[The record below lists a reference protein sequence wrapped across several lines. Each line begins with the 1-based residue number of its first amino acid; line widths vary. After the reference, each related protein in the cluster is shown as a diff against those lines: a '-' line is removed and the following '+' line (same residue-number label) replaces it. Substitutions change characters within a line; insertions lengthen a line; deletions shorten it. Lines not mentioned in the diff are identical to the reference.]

1 MGRVA
6 VTRSLP
12 APHMV
17 AEMGLPINTLPH
29 TFVLSDKLLGRDYA
43 AVRAGVRLEWSNG
56 PVEGEINRLKQLK
69 RQMYGRAKLDLLRQ
83 RVLAA

>member
-1 MGRVA
+1 MRERQHALLDDWLEQASASGLGALRNFA
-6 VTRSLP
+6 ASLR
-12 APHMV
+12 
-17 AEMGLPINTLPH
+17 
-29 TFVLSDKLLGRDYA
+29 RDYA
-43 AVRAGVRLEWSNG
+43 AVKAGVTLEWSNG